1 MQPDEGFERVI
12 KGKFFRSGGAKIKD
26 SCENFFKRKHLSS
39 TESAVSV
46 APVCSGAARRD
57 LSSGR

>member
-12 KGKFFRSGGAKIKD
+12 KGECFRSGGAKIKD
-26 SCENFFKRKHLSS
+26 TGENFFLRKLLSS
-39 TESAVSV
+39 TEPTPSGESV
-46 APVCSGAARRD
+46 FAGTARRE